1 MKFLTVCY
9 TGTLLHNV
17 VRYKFYWT
25 NFFKFLSSAKKK
37 FFFSVFF
44 SKLSL
49 KLNLESGTWN
59 RIFYAH
65 PKRSKIVT
73 RADSNQKG
81 RIWIRSKK
89 YRTLS
94 GKIYGILSS
103 TTNEKLCNAYRY
115 YPALLPV
122 LVAYSDWWL
131 GHWRRSIE
139 NLWIMR
145 KVSFTCF
152 FGLFKIEFAD
162 LLTFV
167 NNFSHIF
174 VIRFGTCRGLQITT
188 CRLGQLI

>member
-1 MKFLTVCY
+1 MLSDINFIEQIFL
-9 TGTLLHNV
+9 
-17 VRYKFYWT
+17 
-25 NFFKFLSSAKKK
+25 NFFPLPKKS
-37 FFFSVFF
+37 FFCQFFF